1 MFLLLSPR
9 RVESC
14 TATTTPI
21 PNCRSGQTRLFVVTD
36 HAAGHSTV
44 RSSTRIATLTAQPCE
59 TGRESNQSSRRRQG
73 RAPPTGRGPVVTPQA
88 CALGHWAPLL
98 VPLISVHAH
107 MSLFIAA
114 AGRAGQGR
122 AGGGCEARRPPVVLR
137 GRRAGRWQP
146 ARRPGEKWG
155 SAAAAH
161 VWAIND
167 PRIGSSV
174 GIAKHWSWVLL

>member
-14 TATTTPI
+14 TAATTPI
-21 PNCRSGQTRLFVVTD
+21 PNCRSGQTNRQM
-36 HAAGHSTV
+36 AG
-44 RSSTRIATLTAQPCE
+44 
-59 TGRESNQSSRRRQG
+59 NQSSRRRQG

-98 VPLISVHAH
+98 VLLISVHAH

-137 GRRAGRWQP
+137 GRLAFTAVPAGRRAGRWQP

-161 VWAIND
+161 VWAVND
-167 PRIGSSV
+167 PRIGRDS
-174 GIAKHWSWVLL
+174 HWS